1 MKKIEEYI
9 ELINKLENQGK
20 SISIETINK
29 KTKQEG
35 IAVLLKNNL
44 EVKVYEGAPDGSDD
58 RIYGLEEFN
67 KNYNIEKIVDEYEEE
82 FE

>member
-58 RIYGLEEFN
+58 RIYSLEEFN